1 MACRDV
7 TNLQSSIHATV
18 GMNCNRISNDLQRQ
32 YGEYQR
38 RVIDEQSQLEER
50 ARLQRARTDKTA
62 VLLSEAYV
70 EKQKRLQRE
79 HKERRS
85 RTIKFADMA

>member
-7 TNLQSSIHATV
+7 TNLQSSIHANV
-18 GMNCNRISNDLQRQ
+18 GMNCIRIANDLEQQ

-38 RVIDEQSQLEER
+38 RVIDEQAQVEER

-85 RTIKFADMA
+85 RSVKFAHVP

>member
-7 TNLQSSIHATV
+7 TNLQSSIHASV
-18 GMNCNRISNDLQRQ
+18 GMNCIRVSNDLEQQ

-38 RVIDEQSQLEER
+38 RVIDEQAQLEER

-85 RTIKFADMA
+85 RSVKIADVA